1 VFRRC
6 RASIEIDEV
15 FQRERI
21 AISRLCHPGG
31 HRNIVWVLDQG
42 ILDAERSHYFDMELC
57 IMNLYQFRREHL
69 VEEVEICEI
78 MRQIADGLAF
88 IHSHG
93 AAHRD
98 LKPENGMIPFRWKGP
113 MLVLLA
119 RDGTTWKIADFGLAT
134 TCTSRTL
141 IATEYARGTVGYR
154 APELFGEAGCFN
166 QNSDIWSLGCIF
178 VELITG
184 NKLFSD
190 DWRLIQYKLLDSNMQ
205 RQRIQLPAHVSISPA
220 FRASFNPLIQSMLEI
235 EPQNRLSASAIT
247 NSFSSFLR
255 TSKTLQP
262 SKLPITREDILPITA
277 RFLRDWTPIAPCLI
291 ATWGAVF
298 RRNSVL
304 VPIVL
309 LSQLVLSGAIDEHP
323 EVLQMARAISG
334 LVFSSLTLPRIR
346 RWGPVDIDYLPL
358 VLMLRWVMFSRRRR
372 RWVRKIP

>member
-98 LKPENGMIPFRWKGP
+98 LKPENGMIPFRWKRP
-113 MLVLLA
+113 MFVLLA
-119 RDGTTWKIADFGLAT
+119 GDGMTWKIADFGLAT
-134 TCTSRTL
+134 TCTSQRRKTP
-141 IATEYARGTVGYR
+141 V
-154 APELFGEAGCFN
+154 APLVTAHRDYLAKPAVFK

-178 VELITG
+178 VELITA

-190 DWRLIQYKLLDSNMQ
+190 HWRLIQYQRLDSNATSTDSIALACSNQ
-205 RQRIQLPAHVSISPA
+205 FRIQ
-220 FRASFNPLIQSMLEI
+220 
-235 EPQNRLSASAIT
+235 SAI
-247 NSFSSFLR
+247 
-255 TSKTLQP
+255 
-262 SKLPITREDILPITA
+262 
-277 RFLRDWTPIAPCLI
+277 
-291 ATWGAVF
+291 
-298 RRNSVL
+298 
-304 VPIVL
+304 
-309 LSQLVLSGAIDEHP
+309 
-323 EVLQMARAISG
+323 
-334 LVFSSLTLPRIR
+334 
-346 RWGPVDIDYLPL
+346 
-358 VLMLRWVMFSRRRR
+358 
-372 RWVRKIP
+372 